1 MIFKLPGL
9 RELSVIFERDTPSPL
24 AVLPNLTKMYI
35 ECDHNSDRIQVF
47 HGTAFERLETVMFN
61 YPGSEQ
67 IGDFLETFERA
78 TLATS
83 IQNTLS
89 EFYLFTWCSWNPNYS
104 SLLPFTELTT
114 LVVEFSC
121 GADCSSRVDDEII
134 MNLAWAMPKLE
145 ILQLGDQ
152 PCSEIPIGVT
162 VKGLVVLA
170 DNCPDLDDLQI
181 HFQVINL
188 SAPPAIVRATP
199 TTGSIALRRVCGL
212 RFLDVGYIPMP
223 EESVSMVALTLARI
237 FPSLEGFNSVDENW
251 EKVIGMIR
259 LSGRT
264 ANFSGKGHHL
274 STPKSDLSDTHP
286 GATLEDGS

>member
-1 MIFKLPGL
+1 MIFKLPDL

-47 HGTAFERLETVMFN
+47 HGAAFERLETVMFN
-61 YPGSEQ
+61 YPRSEQ
-67 IGDFLETFERA
+67 IGDLETFERA

-104 SLLPFTELTT
+104 SLLPFTKLTT

-121 GADCSSRVDDEII
+121 GADCSSRVDEEII

-152 PCSEIPIGVT
+152 PCSESLSVSRSRDLWSSPIIV
-162 VKGLVVLA
+162 
-170 DNCPDLDDLQI
+170 QI
-181 HFQVINL
+181 SMTFRYTSKSL
-188 SAPPAIVRATP
+188 TSAPRQRLLGQLLPP
-199 TTGSIALRRVCGL
+199 GPLLCG
-212 RFLDVGYIPMP
+212 
-223 EESVSMVALTLARI
+223 
-237 FPSLEGFNSVDENW
+237 GFV
-251 EKVIGMIR
+251 V
-259 LSGRT
+259 
-264 ANFSGKGHHL
+264 
-274 STPKSDLSDTHP
+274 
-286 GATLEDGS
+286 